1 MSNQL
6 DLLWSLLGPEQI
18 PLWLKIGYT
27 LFVCVLVPMYWRHYG
42 PGNFLWFSDTS
53 LLLALVA
60 LWIENSLLTSMVAL
74 AVLFLDIAW
83 NVDFFS
89 RLTIGASVTG
99 LSDYMFNRHTSLSIR
114 ALSIFHVFFPV
125 LLLWMLFRLGYDQ
138 RAVIVQTLLA
148 WILLPLSFFLTRRS
162 ENVNWVHGF
171 GNKARR
177 WLPAPLHVLLLMI
190 LFPLV
195 IYLPT
200 HFLLK
205 FIFS

>member
-6 DLLWSLLGPEQI
+6 ELLWSLLAPEQI

-27 LFVCVLVPMYWRHYG
+27 LFVCILVPNYWRHYG
-42 PGNFLWFSDTS
+42 PGNFLWFSDMS
-53 LLLALVA
+53 LLMGLVA
-60 LWIENSLLTSMVAL
+60 LWIENSLLTSMIAL

-83 NVDFFS
+83 NLDFFS
-89 RLTIGASVTG
+89 KLTIGVSITG
-99 LSDYMFNRHTSLSIR
+99 LSDYMFNRSTSLLIR

-125 LLLWMLFRLGYDQ
+125 LLLWMLSRLGYDQ
-138 RAVIVQTLLA
+138 RALVLQTLLA
-148 WILLPLSFFLTRRS
+148 WILLPLSFFLTRRP

-171 GNKARR
+171 GNKPRR
-177 WLPAPLHVLLLMI
+177 WLSAPLHILLLMV
-190 LFPLV
+190 LFPIV

-205 FIFS
+205 NIF